1 LVAMQVDEQDRVS
14 RRVIGLLGLGST
26 PRRATAAEE
35 SIIGN
40 PVNELVAEDIGRA
53 AMTGLD
59 DIPTDLQRCA
69 SETSAPGFCRC
80 TGYQGIV
87 AAAHRTAETMCNS
100 VTQR

>member
-1 LVAMQVDEQDRVS
+1 MQVDEQDRVS

>member
-1 LVAMQVDEQDRVS
+1 MQVDEQDRVS

-35 SIIGN
+35 STIGN
-40 PVNELVAEDIGRA
+40 PVNELVAEDIGQA

-59 DIPTDLQRCA
+59 GIPTCRGPRARQVRPVSA
-69 SETSAPGFCRC
+69 GAPGTRASF
-80 TGYQGIV
+80 